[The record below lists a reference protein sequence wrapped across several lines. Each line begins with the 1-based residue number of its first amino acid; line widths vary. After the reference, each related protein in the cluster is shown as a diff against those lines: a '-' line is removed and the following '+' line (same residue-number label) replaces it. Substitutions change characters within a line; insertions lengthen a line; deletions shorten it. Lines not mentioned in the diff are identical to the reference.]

1 MPLSKRPHPVK
12 RIRQA
17 LEISSERS
25 GLRMF
30 ATSRGFASLIDR
42 SVSSVRNVESGS
54 TKKWDRLAKQ
64 IEKKTGISA
73 EWMLSK
79 PDPTEPIL
87 AIDGKPWNPEEAM
100 DPLAGRDTG
109 WNWNMLLEVSPESVV
124 RLATKMVETR
134 LSLDL
139 LRKNDSS
146 APVTRGGNDFL
157 RNLVRL
163 IDDSESFRDPE
174 FVNEVNSFSVR
185 ETPLIMGKIVR
196 TGSRGGFRSG
206 RWL

>member
-1 MPLSKRPHPVK
+1 MSVAKRTHPVK

-17 LEISSERS
+17 LAISSERS
-25 GLRMF
+25 GLRIYG
-30 ATSRGFASLIDR
+30 TSEGFASLIDR

-64 IEKKTGISA
+64 IEKKTGVSA
-73 EWMLSK
+73 EWMLSN
-79 PDPTEPIL
+79 PELTGPIL
-87 AIDGKPWNPEEAM
+87 AIDGKPWKPEETM

-109 WNWNMLLEVSPESVV
+109 LNWNMLLEVNPESVV

-139 LRKNDSS
+139 LRGNDAS

-157 RNLVRL
+157 RRLVRL
-163 IDDSESFRDPE
+163 IDESESFRDPD
-174 FVNEVNSFSVR
+174 FVIEVNSSSMR
-185 ETPLIMGKIVR
+185 EALLITEKIVR
-196 TGSRGGFRSG
+196 TGPRE
-206 RWL
+206 